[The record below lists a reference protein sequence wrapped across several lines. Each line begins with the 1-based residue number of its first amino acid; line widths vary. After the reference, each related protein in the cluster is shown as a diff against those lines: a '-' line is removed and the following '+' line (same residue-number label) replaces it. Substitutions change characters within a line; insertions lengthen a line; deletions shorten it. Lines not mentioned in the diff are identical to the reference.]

1 MCVRG
6 MPMAFT
12 ALWQI
17 VQVCAAT
24 ARWSKRAGAHALLV
38 WQLSQPALVGRWL
51 ERLPVA
57 MTPLWQL
64 TQVPVTWV

>member
-1 MCVRG
+1 MRGDRTVVEARRRPCVAG
-6 MPMAFT
+6 M
-12 ALWQI
+12 
-17 VQVCAAT
+17 AA
-24 ARWSKRAGAHALLV
+24 
-38 WQLSQPALVGRWL
+38 SQPALVAGWL